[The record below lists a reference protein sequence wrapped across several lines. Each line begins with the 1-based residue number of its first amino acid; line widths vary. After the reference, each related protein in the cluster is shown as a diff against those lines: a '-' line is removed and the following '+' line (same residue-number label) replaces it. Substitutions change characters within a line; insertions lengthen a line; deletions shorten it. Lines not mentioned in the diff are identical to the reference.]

1 MKRRIVSDSS
11 SNILERNS
19 DVEYCTTPLKILI
32 DGKEYPDVLGLDMVD
47 LVARIELSEKN
58 STSCPSIS
66 EWTDA
71 FEGADEIFGVT
82 ISSNLSGSYNSA
94 MNAAEMYQEDHPDVK
109 IHIFDS
115 LATGGTMELLIEK
128 IEECIRADMSF
139 EEIVKAVDEYHEK
152 DKILFSLESVKNLA
166 KNGRML
172 KALADLANALGIRFI
187 GKASERG
194 TIQQAHIARGQKKA
208 LLTVYNEMLKMGYDG
223 GKVRINHC
231 LNVDAAG
238 KLRDMILQ
246 KFPSADVKVCLTTAL
261 CSYYAER
268 GGMIIGFEI
277 V

>member
-1 MKRRIVSDSS
+1 
-11 SNILERNS
+11 
-19 DVEYCTTPLKILI
+19 
-32 DGKEYPDVLGLDMVD
+32 MVD

-94 MNAAEMYQEDHPDVK
+94 MNAAEMYLEDHPDVK

-128 IEECIRADMSF
+128 IEECIRAEMSF
-139 EEIVKAVDEYHEK
+139 EDIIKAVDEYHEK

-208 LLTVYNEMLKMGYDG
+208 LITVYNEMLKMGYQG

-238 KLRDMILQ
+238 KLKDMILQ
-246 KFPSADVKVCLTTAL
+246 QFPSADVKVCLTTAL

-268 GGMIIGFEI
+268 GGMIIGFE
-277 V
+277 VV

>member
-32 DGKEYPDVLGLDMVD
+32 DGKEYPDVPGLDMVD

-94 MNAAEMYQEDHPDVK
+94 MNAAEMYLEDHPDVK

-128 IEECIRADMSF
+128 IEECIRAEMSF
-139 EEIVKAVDEYHEK
+139 EDIIKAVDEYHEK

-208 LLTVYNEMLKMGYDG
+208 LITVYNEMLKMGYQG

-238 KLRDMILQ
+238 KLKDMILQ
-246 KFPSADVKVCLTTAL
+246 QFPSADVKVCLTTAL

-268 GGMIIGFEI
+268 GGMIIGFE
-277 V
+277 VV

>member
-32 DGKEYPDVLGLDMVD
+32 DGKEYPDVPGLDMVD

-94 MNAAEMYQEDHPDVK
+94 MNAAEMYLEDHPDVK
-109 IHIFDS
+109 IHIFYS

-139 EEIVKAVDEYHEK
+139 EDIIKAVDEYHEK

-208 LLTVYNEMLKMGYDG
+208 LITVFNEMLKMGYQG

-238 KLRDMILQ
+238 KLKDMILKQ
-246 KFPSADVKVCLTTAL
+246 FPSADVKVCLTTAL

-268 GGMIIGFEI
+268 GGMIIGFE
-277 V
+277 VV

>member
-94 MNAAEMYQEDHPDVK
+94 MNAAEMYLEDHPDVK

-139 EEIVKAVDEYHEK
+139 EDIIKAVDEYHEK

-208 LLTVYNEMLKMGYDG
+208 LITVFNEMLKMGYQG

-238 KLRDMILQ
+238 KLKDMILQ
-246 KFPSADVKVCLTTAL
+246 QFPSADVKVCLTTAL

-268 GGMIIGFEI
+268 GGMIIGFE
-277 V
+277 VV

>member
-32 DGKEYPDVLGLDMVD
+32 DGKEYPDVPGLDMVD

-66 EWTDA
+66 EWIDA

-94 MNAAEMYQEDHPDVK
+94 MNAAEMYLEDHPDVK

-128 IEECIRADMSF
+128 IEECIRAEMSF
-139 EEIVKAVDEYHEK
+139 EDIIKAVDEYHEK

-208 LLTVYNEMLKMGYDG
+208 LITVYNEMLKMGYQG

-238 KLRDMILQ
+238 KLKDMILQ
-246 KFPSADVKVCLTTAL
+246 QFPSADVKVCLTTAL

-268 GGMIIGFEI
+268 GGMIIGFE
-277 V
+277 VV

>member
-32 DGKEYPDVLGLDMVD
+32 DGKEYPDVPGLDMVD

-94 MNAAEMYQEDHPDVK
+94 MNAAEMYLEDHPDVK

-139 EEIVKAVDEYHEK
+139 EDIIKAVDEYHEK

-208 LLTVYNEMLKMGYDG
+208 LITVFNEMLKMGYQG

-238 KLRDMILQ
+238 KLKDMILKQ
-246 KFPSADVKVCLTTAL
+246 FPSADVKVCLTTAL

-268 GGMIIGFEI
+268 GGMIIGFE
-277 V
+277 VV

>member
-32 DGKEYPDVLGLDMVD
+32 DGKEYPGVPGLDMVD

-66 EWTDA
+66 EWIDA

-94 MNAAEMYQEDHPDVK
+94 MNAAEMYLEDHPDVK

-128 IEECIRADMSF
+128 IEECIRAEMSF
-139 EEIVKAVDEYHEK
+139 EDIIKAVDEYHEK

-208 LLTVYNEMLKMGYDG
+208 LITVYNEMLKMGYQG

-238 KLRDMILQ
+238 KLKDMILQ
-246 KFPSADVKVCLTTAL
+246 QFPSADVKVCLTTAL

-268 GGMIIGFEI
+268 GGMIIGFE
-277 V
+277 VV

>member
-19 DVEYCTTPLKILI
+19 DVEYRTTPLKILI

-94 MNAAEMYQEDHPDVK
+94 MNAAEMYLEDHPDVK

-238 KLRDMILQ
+238 KLKDMILQ